1 MSITYRKPGAN
12 PPREPLMQINRLKF
26 KSNRSSLLENVETN
40 VLKIDFTRILNE
52 LNQVDE
58 SILDKL
64 NYFIANLSNYTEQVK
79 LEDGVSTEI
88 DGIQIYIDEDGAS
101 LQDLQI
107 DATDKLSGKLSRLFN
122 KVTRLENGE

>member
-1 MSITYRKPGAN
+1 
-12 PPREPLMQINRLKF
+12 
-26 KSNRSSLLENVETN
+26 
-40 VLKIDFTRILNE
+40 
-52 LNQVDE
+52 
-58 SILDKL
+58 
-64 NYFIANLSNYTEQVK
+64 